1 VGKQRDLNRSREKL
15 MAAALKE
22 FATKGFTG
30 ARTGVIARRSG
41 VNERMIFYCFGS
53 KEGLYRAVLAA
64 NLADRAKLMESTP
77 EDNFTSALV
86 KGFAA
91 SCADGDVVRMWQW
104 EALHGARRKLMA
116 EEERRLFFQA
126 QVDRLR
132 RAKLHGALPPEA
144 DEQTL
149 LLVSMALRVFPL
161 LLPQAIQ
168 LVTGMDPLDP
178 EFRSQWVACLEWIGG
193 RLQAPT
199 TSSATD
205 RRIEEQKPR
214 KSGEPQM
221 KTRRQTADTDRGRK
235 SGVRPDA

>member
-1 VGKQRDLNRSREKL
+1 

-149 LLVSMALRVFPL
+149 LLVSMALRVFPQ
-161 LLPQAIQ
+161 LLPQAIK
-168 LVTGMDPLDP
+168 LVTGLDPLDP
-178 EFRSQWVACLEWIGG
+178 EFRRQWIACLEWVGG
-193 RLQAPT
+193 RLQGP
-199 TSSATD
+199 ATANKTD
-205 RRIEEQKPR
+205 HRIEGQNPPGA
-214 KSGEPQM
+214 GEPQM
-221 KTRRQTADTDRGRK
+221 ERRREPARHCE
-235 SGVRPDA
+235 P

>member
-1 VGKQRDLNRSREKL
+1 VGKQRDLNRTREKL

-22 FATKGFTG
+22 FAAKGFTG

-77 EDNFTSALV
+77 EDDFTSALV

-91 SCADGDVVRMWQW
+91 SCADSDVARMWQW
-104 EALHGARRKLMA
+104 EALHGGRRKLMA
-116 EEERRLFFQA
+116 EEERQAFFQT
-126 QVDRLR
+126 QVARLR
-132 RAKLHGALPPEA
+132 RAKLHGALPREA

-149 LLVSMALRVFPL
+149 LLVSMALRVFPQ
-161 LLPQAIQ
+161 LLPQAIK
-168 LVTGMDPLDP
+168 LVTGLDPIDP
-178 EFRSQWVACLEWIGG
+178 EFRRQWIACLEWVGG
-193 RLQAPT
+193 RLQAPA
-199 TSSATD
+199 TSSTTD
-205 RRIEEQKPR
+205 HRIEGQNPR
-214 KSGEPQM
+214 ESGEPQM
-221 KTRRQTADTDRGRK
+221 ERRRQTANTDKGRK

>member
-1 VGKQRDLNRSREKL
+1 LGKQRDLNRSREKL

-77 EDNFTSALV
+77 EDDFTSALV
-86 KGFAA
+86 KGFAT
-91 SCADGDVVRMWQW
+91 SCADGDAVRIWQW
-104 EALHGARRKLMA
+104 EALHGGRRKLMA
-116 EEERRLFFQA
+116 EEERRVFFQA
-126 QVDRLR
+126 QVARLR

-178 EFRSQWVACLEWIGG
+178 EFRRQWIACLEWVGG
-193 RLQAPT
+193 RLQAPA
-199 TSSATD
+199 TSSPTD
-205 RRIEEQKPR
+205 HRIEGQNPR
-214 KSGEPQM
+214 ELGKPQM
-221 KTRRQTADTDRGRK
+221 KTRRQTADTGRGRK
-235 SGVRPDA
+235 SDLRPDA